1 VSTASVT
8 ALALDLAGTFAF
20 ALNGALTAVR
30 AARLDIVGVVTLGMI
45 TALGGGILRD
55 VLLGALPPST
65 FSDWRYLVVA
75 AGGGLVAF
83 VLSGRLERL
92 AVPITVFD
100 ALGLS
105 LFAVTGAGKALA
117 LGAGVGQ
124 SILLGAITAVG
135 GGTLRD
141 VLVRRV
147 PSVLSSELYAIP
159 ALVGAAVVVVPAR
172 LGAEGPLW
180 VYAGSASASGLRR
193 PTRRAVRH
201 RSARPSIVEWTLTAA
216 APALGVHSAPH
227 PPSVGAGPRSTRAP
241 PTRAPA
247 GRTGAGTAC
256 GRCRGRARPG
266 AGGTAR
272 CCPGRPR

>member
-1 VSTASVT
+1 VSTASGT

-55 VLLGALPPST
+55 ALLGALPPAT

-75 AGGGLVAF
+75 AVGGILAF
-83 VLSGRLERL
+83 VLSGRLDRL
-92 AVPITVFD
+92 ATPITVFD

-105 LFAVTGAGKALA
+105 LFAVTGAEKGVA

-124 SILLGAITAVG
+124 SILLGTITAVG

-172 LGAEGPLW
+172 LGVGGPVW
-180 VYAGSASASGLRR
+180 AYAGA
-193 PTRRAVRH
+193 AVCLLIR
-201 RSARPSIVEWTLTAA
+201 L
-216 APALGVHSAPH
+216 LGVRFRIDAPH
-227 PPSVGAGPRSTRAP
+227 PP
-241 PTRAPA
+241 
-247 GRTGAGTAC
+247 GAGTS
-256 GRCRGRARPG
+256 GSE
-266 AGGTAR
+266 
-272 CCPGRPR
+272 

>member
-1 VSTASVT
+1 MSAASVT
-8 ALALDLAGTFAF
+8 ALVLDLAGTFAF

-30 AARLDIVGVVTLGMI
+30 AARLDIVGVVTLAMI

-55 VLLGALPPST
+55 VLLGALPPAT

-83 VLSGRLERL
+83 VLSGRLDRL
-92 AVPITVFD
+92 ALPITVFD

-105 LFAVTGAGKALA
+105 LFAVTGAQKAVA

-124 SILLGAITAVG
+124 SILLGTITAVG

-159 ALVGAAVVVVPAR
+159 ALVGAAIVVVPAR
-172 LGAEGPLW
+172 LGAGGPVW
-180 VYAGSASASGLRR
+180 VYLG
-193 PTRRAVRH
+193 
-201 RSARPSIVEWTLTAA
+201 AA
-216 APALGVHSAPH
+216 ACLLIRLLGVRFGLEAPH
-227 PPSVGAGPRSTRAP
+227 PPSGDAAGPERP
-241 PTRAPA
+241 D
-247 GRTGAGTAC
+247 
-256 GRCRGRARPG
+256 PG
-266 AGGTAR
+266 A
-272 CCPGRPR
+272 PGQD

>member
-1 VSTASVT
+1 MSAASVT
-8 ALALDLAGTFAF
+8 ALVLDLAGTFAF

-30 AARLDIVGVVTLGMI
+30 AARLDIVGVVTLAMI

-55 VLLGALPPST
+55 VLLGALPPAT

-83 VLSGRLERL
+83 VLSGRLDRL
-92 AVPITVFD
+92 ALPITVFD

-105 LFAVTGAGKALA
+105 LFAVTGAQKAVA

-124 SILLGAITAVG
+124 SILLGTITAVG

-159 ALVGAAVVVVPAR
+159 ALVGAAIVVVPAR
-172 LGAEGPLW
+172 LGAGGPVW
-180 VYAGSASASGLRR
+180 VYLG
-193 PTRRAVRH
+193 
-201 RSARPSIVEWTLTAA
+201 AA
-216 APALGVHSAPH
+216 ACLLIRLLGVRFGLEAPH
-227 PPSVGAGPRSTRAP
+227 PRSGDAAGPEQP
-241 PTRAPA
+241 D
-247 GRTGAGTAC
+247 
-256 GRCRGRARPG
+256 PG
-266 AGGTAR
+266 A
-272 CCPGRPR
+272 PGQD